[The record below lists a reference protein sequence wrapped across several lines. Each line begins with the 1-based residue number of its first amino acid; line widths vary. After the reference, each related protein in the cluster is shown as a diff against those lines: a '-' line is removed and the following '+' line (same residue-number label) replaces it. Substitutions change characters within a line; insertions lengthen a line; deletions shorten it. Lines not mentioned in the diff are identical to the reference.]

1 MELSRKDFEI
11 LDALDNHEI
20 ETQRQLAAYADISLG
35 QVNYILKGL
44 LEKGLVKIGK
54 FRKNPNKIKYAY
66 LLTPKG
72 IETKSRLAVKYVI
85 RRLNKYQ
92 RLHKRMED
100 RLAAIEAKG
109 ARRILFIGPDIVLEF
124 VNSIITQKRI
134 QLNLVG
140 HHNNWEALK
149 RINPEI
155 FDIVLMFD
163 EGAEGYKQ
171 MHTLTGIP
179 KNQIVPLWWVFGS
192 IG

>member
-11 LDALDNHEI
+11 LDALDSQEI
-20 ETQRQLAAYADISLG
+20 ETQRQLAAYAGISLG

-44 LEKGLVKIGK
+44 LQKGLVKIGK
-54 FRKNPNKIKYAY
+54 FRKNPNKIRYVY

-92 RLHKRMED
+92 KLHKRMEE

-109 ARRILFIGPDIVLEF
+109 TRSMVFIGPDIVLEF
-124 VNSIITQKRI
+124 INSIIKQKRI
-134 QLNLVG
+134 QLDLAG
-140 HHNNWEALK
+140 HHHHWKALK
-149 RINPEI
+149 DIDQGT

-163 EGAEGYKQ
+163 GDAESYKRIHAQ
-171 MHTLTGIP
+171 TGIP
-179 KNQIVPLWWVFGS
+179 KNKIVPLW
-192 IG
+192 